1 LTLLDRLAA
10 AAETLSAAEVV
21 AVLLAV
27 TYLLLVIRQ
36 NILCWAAALA
46 SVLIYLVIFFNA
58 HLYMESILQIFYAA
72 MAVYGWYQWKYGGVG
87 HQGLRIITWR
97 LHHHAI
103 VIGGIL
109 VSTVAFG
116 WVLSATDAAL
126 PYLDSFT
133 TVAAV
138 VTTYMVTRKVLEN
151 WAYWF
156 VIDGLSVYL
165 YVSRELYLTA
175 GLFVLYLVMIVIGFR
190 CWWRDWRTEKADA
203 IVAAA

>member
-1 LTLLDRLAA
+1 MILLDRLVA
-10 AAETLSAAEVV
+10 AAETMSVPEVV
-21 AVLLAV
+21 AVLLAI

-58 HLYMESILQIFYAA
+58 QLYMESALQIFYAA
-72 MAVYGWYQWKYGGVG
+72 MAVYGWYQWKYGGIE
-87 HQGLRIITWR
+87 HQGLRIVTWR
-97 LHHHAI
+97 LHIHAI

-109 VSTVAFG
+109 GLTLGFG
-116 WVLSATDAAL
+116 WVLSATDAAF

-138 VTTYMVTRKVLEN
+138 ITTYMVTRKVLEN

-175 GLFVLYLVMIVIGFR
+175 GLFVLYLFMILIGFR
-190 CWWRDWRTEKADA
+190 CWWREWRSETLATA
-203 IVAAA
+203 

>member
-1 LTLLDRLAA
+1 MILLDRLVA
-10 AAETLSAAEVV
+10 AAETISVAEVV
-21 AVLLAV
+21 AVLLAI

-58 HLYMESILQIFYAA
+58 QLYMESALQIFYAA
-72 MAVYGWYQWKYGGVG
+72 MAVYGWYQWKYGGIE
-87 HQGLRIITWR
+87 HQGLRIVTWR
-97 LHHHAI
+97 LHIHAI

-109 VSTVAFG
+109 GLTLGFG
-116 WVLSATDAAL
+116 WVLSATDAAF

-138 VTTYMVTRKVLEN
+138 ITTYMVTRKVLEN

-175 GLFVLYLVMIVIGFR
+175 GLFVLYLVMILIGFR
-190 CWWRDWRTEKADA
+190 CWWREWRTETLATA
-203 IVAAA
+203 

>member
-1 LTLLDRLAA
+1 MTLLDRLAA
-10 AAETLSAAEVV
+10 AAETMSVAEVV

-58 HLYMESILQIFYAA
+58 QLYMESILQIFYAA

-87 HQGLRIITWR
+87 RQGLRIITWR

-109 VSTVAFG
+109 VSTVAFC

-175 GLFVLYLVMIVIGFR
+175 GLFVLYLVMMVIGFR
-190 CWWRDWRTEKADA
+190 YWWHDWRTET
-203 IVAAA
+203 AAAIAAAA

>member
-1 LTLLDRLAA
+1 MILLDRLVA
-10 AAETLSAAEVV
+10 AAETMSVAEVV
-21 AVLLAV
+21 AVLLAI
-27 TYLLLVIRQ
+27 TYLLFVIRQ

-58 HLYMESILQIFYAA
+58 QLYMESALQIFYAA
-72 MAVYGWYQWKYGGVG
+72 MAVYGWYQWKYGGIE
-87 HQGLRIITWR
+87 HQGLRIVTWR
-97 LHHHAI
+97 LHIHAI

-109 VSTVAFG
+109 GLTLGFG
-116 WVLSATDAAL
+116 WVLSATDAAF

-138 VTTYMVTRKVLEN
+138 ITTYMVTRKVLEN

-175 GLFVLYLVMIVIGFR
+175 GLFVLYLFMILIGFR
-190 CWWRDWRTEKADA
+190 CWWREWRTETLATA
-203 IVAAA
+203 

>member
-1 LTLLDRLAA
+1 MILLDRFVA
-10 AAETLSAAEVV
+10 AAETISVAEVV
-21 AVLLAV
+21 AVLLAI

-58 HLYMESILQIFYAA
+58 QLYMESALQIFYAA
-72 MAVYGWYQWKYGGVG
+72 MAVYGWYQWKYGGIE
-87 HQGLRIITWR
+87 HQGLRIVTWR
-97 LHHHAI
+97 LHIHAI

-109 VSTVAFG
+109 GLTLGFG
-116 WVLSATDAAL
+116 WVLSATDAAF

-138 VTTYMVTRKVLEN
+138 ITTYMVTRKVLEN

-175 GLFVLYLVMIVIGFR
+175 GLFVLYLVMILIGFR
-190 CWWRDWRTEKADA
+190 CWWREWRTETLATA
-203 IVAAA
+203 

>member
-1 LTLLDRLAA
+1 MLLDKLSEAA
-10 AAETLSAAEVV
+10 VAMSVV
-21 AVLLAV
+21 EALAVLLAIA
-27 TYLLLVIRQ
+27 YLLLVIRQ
-36 NILCWAAALA
+36 NILCWVMALA

-58 HLYMESILQIFYAA
+58 QLYMESILQIFYAA

-87 HQGLRIITWR
+87 HQGLRVTTWR

-109 VSTVAFG
+109 VSTMAFG
-116 WVLSATDAAL
+116 WAFSATDAAF

-151 WAYWF
+151 WAYWL

-175 GLFVLYLVMIVIGFR
+175 GLFVLYLVMVVIGFR
-190 CWWRDWRTEKADA
+190 CWWHDWRTET
-203 IVAAA
+203 AAANAAAA